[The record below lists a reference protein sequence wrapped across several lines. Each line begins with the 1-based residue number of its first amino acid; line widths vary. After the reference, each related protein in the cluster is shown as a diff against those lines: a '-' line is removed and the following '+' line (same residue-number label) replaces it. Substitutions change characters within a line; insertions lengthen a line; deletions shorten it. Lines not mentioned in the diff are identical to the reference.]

1 MTLRHVRGRAAI
13 GETHRFT
20 SLTGAEMTGKVVS
33 LSTVGDHDAVTV
45 VVGIQAFYTG
55 QAEFVVEPTDPLRDG
70 FLLR

>member
-1 MTLRHVRGRAAI
+1 
-13 GETHRFT
+13 
-20 SLTGAEMTGKVVS
+20 MTGKVVS